1 MSRRLLVD
9 GWGAFCSYGTVGI
22 QFTSCKMTSQ
32 DDYPSLL
39 EKSLVPFIKTNTN
52 KYYFLQDNASNRTAR
67 STLSYYYYYYS
78 IQYSTTLPASGRL
91 FIALPDHLA
100 PVAWTTW
107 CWYHGYAPTVTYSD
121 VEYHEFLEQISEAL
135 GARFHNQGC
144 IVKNRNLVKT
154 VLGDFN
160 AKIGCGEETEK
171 FIGRHGLGV
180 RNERGDVLANFCSEN
195 ELYVMN
201 NHFKKTNSRK
211 WTWISPNMQT
221 KNAIDF
227 VLSADR
233 TIFQDVDI
241 IGRFK
246 FVSDHRLVMAK
257 IRLENK
263 RYHSRKAETTTNFD
277 AKVFSATL
285 KRLIANKISSN
296 YEELKEAVEMAAAEA
311 KSEVPK
317 KFHFSE
323 RTRNLFEKRHLLLHQ
338 QRSTVEFSMINKLL
352 RLPFDLER
360 KHLLRLQEA
369 VSQGSSLRRALQ
381 ERQI

>member
-1 MSRRLLVD
+1 MSNVLPLRNGTLNCRTLRTEARLAELEDAAKEVPFDVIGLSGTQRRESISLNLIRSNHTVYFSNSI
-9 GWGAFCSYGTVGI
+9 GFLINAKWSKFCSFHVISERVCYVDVT
-22 QFTSCKMTSQ
+22 
-32 DDYPSLL
+32 
-39 EKSLVPFIKTNTN
+39 TNLRN
-52 KYYFLQDNASNRTAR
+52 LRVVQ
-67 STLSYYYYYYS
+67 
-78 IQYSTTLPASGRL
+78 
-91 FIALPDHLA
+91 
-100 PVAWTTW
+100 
-107 CWYHGYAPTVTYSD
+107 GYAPTVTYSD

-144 IVKNRNLVKT
+144 IVKKRNLVKI

-201 NHFKKTNSRK
+201 NHFKKRNSRK

-221 KNAIDF
+221 RNAIDF

-246 FVSDHRLVMAK
+246 FVSEHRLVMAK

-285 KRLIANKISSN
+285 ERLIANKISSN
-296 YEELKEAVEMAAAEA
+296 YEELKEAVKMAAAEA

-323 RTRNLFEKRHLLLHQ
+323 RTRNLRKTTPPFTSAKKYSRIFHDQ
-338 QRSTVEFSMINKLL
+338 Q
-352 RLPFDLER
+352 
-360 KHLLRLQEA
+360 A
-369 VSQGSSLRRALQ
+369 VTSFVK
-381 ERQI
+381 I